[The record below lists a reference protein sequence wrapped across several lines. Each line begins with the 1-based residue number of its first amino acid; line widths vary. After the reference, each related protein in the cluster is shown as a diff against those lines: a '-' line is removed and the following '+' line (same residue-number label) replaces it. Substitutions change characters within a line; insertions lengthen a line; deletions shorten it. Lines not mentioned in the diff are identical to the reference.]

1 MPKGIYP
8 RTEKQLQTL
17 RENAKKNGLKYG
29 FKKGAKRPFSEKHKE
44 ALSTAQT
51 ERFKNIEERK
61 KISKKLSGKATW
73 NKGLKG
79 YRKGYK
85 MGDEQK
91 EKIRQSH
98 LNRDFIRKSPINER
112 IRRSKPNIEWR
123 REIFIRDNYTCQEC
137 GIRSKKELRIELN
150 AHHIKPFALFPQLRL
165 AIENG
170 TTLCSKCHKEQHTGY
185 KAEKIG

>member
-61 KISKKLSGKATW
+61 KISKK
-73 NKGLKG
+73 
-79 YRKGYK
+79 R
-85 MGDEQK
+85 
-91 EKIRQSH
+91 
-98 LNRDFIRKSPINER
+98 
-112 IRRSKPNIEWR
+112 
-123 REIFIRDNYTCQEC
+123 
-137 GIRSKKELRIELN
+137 
-150 AHHIKPFALFPQLRL
+150 
-165 AIENG
+165 
-170 TTLCSKCHKEQHTGY
+170 
-185 KAEKIG
+185 